1 MGRRRAGTAL
11 VLALAAAALLPG
23 RAAAHAGFTAPAATS
38 FLARLGSVPAG
49 LDARIVDGDQRLWLR
64 ASPQLT
70 AYVLG
75 FEGEAYLR
83 FSPAGVAV
91 NVHSPAYYLNRPRPL
106 KPPAGLDP
114 GTPPLWKQLSSG
126 HTYSWHEDRL
136 HALAAAARTPGSAYV
151 GRWTV
156 PVLAGGTMTSIS
168 GTLWHADAPSLVWFW
183 PVAVLLACLAALLRL
198 RDPRLDAA
206 AMSVLAAFTLGAAT
220 LGRLGR
226 ELVGR
231 PTVSTGQL
239 LLVALTCAVAAGL
252 AVLYLRREWRV
263 VAAAAIAVLGVYQ
276 GLALVGTL
284 LHGFVLSVLP
294 AWLERAAT
302 TTALA
307 AGTGLFVIVVAGA
320 THHDGAARAAAA
332 RRRGARPQPQR

>member
-1 MGRRRAGTAL
+1 VHRRRAAAFALAL
-11 VLALAAAALLPG
+11 VAAVLLPG
-23 RAAAHAGFTAPAATS
+23 RASAHAGFTAPAATS
-38 FLARLGSVPAG
+38 FLARIDSVPAG
-49 LDARIVDGDQRLWLR
+49 LDARVVDNDQRLWLR
-64 ASPQLT
+64 ASPGLT

-75 FEGEAYLR
+75 FDGEAYLR

-106 KPPAGLDP
+106 KPPAGLNP
-114 GTPPLWKQLSSG
+114 GTPPLWKQASSG
-126 HTYSWHEDRL
+126 HSFSWHEDRL
-136 HALAAAARTPGSAYV
+136 HALAAAARTPGSATV

-168 GTLWHADAPSLVWFW
+168 GTLLHADAPSLVWFW
-183 PVAVLLACLAALLRL
+183 PIAVLLGCLAALLRL

-206 AMSVLAAFTLGAAT
+206 ATTVLAAMTLGAAT

-226 ELVGR
+226 ELLGR
-231 PTVSTGQL
+231 PMVSTGQL

-252 AVLYLRREWRV
+252 VVLYLRPGWRA
-263 VAAAAIAVLGVYQ
+263 VAAGAIAVLGIYQ
-276 GLALVGTL
+276 GLALAGTL

-302 TTALA
+302 TTSIA
-307 AGTGLFVIVVAGA
+307 AGTGLFVMVVVGA
-320 THHDGAARAAAA
+320 TQHDGAVRGAAA
-332 RRRGARPQPQR
+332 RRRGAGPLPQR